1 MPGTG
6 QVSVRYTN
14 VNRYHFALYWSSP
27 GQCRGRGLHY
37 PTPGPGHSIH
47 HVAPVITPPRFSL
60 VHPRIR
66 AKLYTMA
73 DSGDSN
79 SAAAP
84 STLHKARAFLAD
96 ENVQGQSR
104 EKKAEF
110 LRSKGISDD
119 DVESLLAEKDEK
131 DALEGFEP
139 AGAAPTT
146 SERQEAQ
153 QEASPGAEPPTAAP
167 EANGTA
173 REVGIPRPAPTGDAP
188 PIITYPEFLTH
199 SPRPPP
205 LLTPTRVLNTLTAV
219 GSAWTLLYGAARF
232 VVNPM
237 VENLNQAR
245 SDYYTH
251 VNERLAPVVEKL
263 EGDVSEVPYKNGK
276 ALRQADPDGDAGSES
291 SYDDPTELFH
301 RDVGTQT
308 SPQATTP
315 VRSGSGSPE
324 TPIDGQA
331 RRLARLNAAVRE
343 LSDMKIKRAEE
354 SADLHAMLREVRDD
368 VDKLAYPPPP
378 DYTSYGLGLSR
389 PSEADDEYKKTKDA
403 IRSVKGVF
411 LSSRMFPAAA
421 AK

>member
-1 MPGTG
+1 
-6 QVSVRYTN
+6 
-14 VNRYHFALYWSSP
+14 
-27 GQCRGRGLHY
+27 
-37 PTPGPGHSIH
+37 
-47 HVAPVITPPRFSL
+47 
-60 VHPRIR
+60 
-66 AKLYTMA
+66 MA

-104 EKKAEF
+104 EKKVEF
-110 LRSKGISDD
+110 LKSKGFSDD
-119 DVESLLAEKDEK
+119 DIESLLSGKDER
-131 DALEGFEP
+131 DAPGSPKL
-139 AGAAPTT
+139 AGAAPGT
-146 SERQEAQ
+146 SDGQEAQ
-153 QEASPGAEPPTAAP
+153 QEAPPVAEPPTAAP
-167 EANGTA
+167 DVNGTA
-173 REVGIPRPAPTGDAP
+173 REVGPPRPTPSSDAP

-205 LLTPTRVLNTLTAV
+205 LLTPTRVVNTLSAV

-251 VNERLAPVVEKL
+251 VSERLAPVVEKL
-263 EGDVSEVPYKNGK
+263 EGVVSEVPYKTGK
-276 ALRQADPDGDAGSES
+276 ALRHADADGDAASVS

-308 SPQATTP
+308 SPQSTTP
-315 VRSGSGSPE
+315 VSFGSGTPE
-324 TPIDGQA
+324 PPIDGQA

-378 DYTSYGLGLSR
+378 DYTSYGLGLGR
-389 PSEADDEYKKTKDA
+389 PTDTDDEYKKTKDA
-403 IRSVKGVF
+403 IRSVKGLF

>member
-1 MPGTG
+1 
-6 QVSVRYTN
+6 
-14 VNRYHFALYWSSP
+14 
-27 GQCRGRGLHY
+27 
-37 PTPGPGHSIH
+37 
-47 HVAPVITPPRFSL
+47 
-60 VHPRIR
+60 
-66 AKLYTMA
+66 MA
-73 DSGDSN
+73 DSDDSN

-84 STLHKARAFLAD
+84 STLQKARAFLAD

-104 EKKAEF
+104 EKKVEF
-110 LRSKGISDD
+110 LKSKGISEDD
-119 DVESLLAEKDEK
+119 IESLLAENNEK
-131 DALEGFEP
+131 DAPQSLESAAATP
-139 AGAAPTT
+139 GASNGQEGEA
-146 SERQEAQ
+146 RQEA
-153 QEASPGAEPPTAAP
+153 PPVAEPPTAVP
-167 EANGTA
+167 RANATATA
-173 REVGIPRPAPTGDAP
+173 REVAPPRPAPSSDAP

-251 VNERLAPVVEKL
+251 VSERLAPVVEKL
-263 EGDVSEVPYKNGK
+263 EGVVSEVPYKNGK
-276 ALRQADPDGDAGSES
+276 ALRHADADGDAASDI

-308 SPQATTP
+308 SPQASSP
-315 VRSGSGSPE
+315 ANSAPGSPE
-324 TPIDGQA
+324 SAVDGHA

-343 LSDMKIKRAEE
+343 VSDMKIKRAEE
-354 SADLHAMLREVRDD
+354 SVDLHALLREVRDD

-378 DYTSYGLGLSR
+378 DYTSFGLGLGR

-403 IRSVKGVF
+403 IRSVKGLF
-411 LSSRMFPAAA
+411 LSARMFPTAA